1 MPVTDRSTNI
11 IIMKTLVLTVI
22 GEDRPGIV
30 AELSELVEKHQG
42 NWLESH
48 MANLGGQFAGI
59 VQVEVNAGDAQPL
72 TEALHLLSER
82 GLSVVVAG
90 AGEPAPPMPTRSLEI
105 ELLGRDHPGI
115 VHEVTEGLADIGV
128 TIETMSSEC
137 FSGSMSGG
145 EMFKAVLGIVVPET
159 LSYTAIEKT
168 LHRISNDMMVD
179 VLIEEPRN

>member
-1 MPVTDRSTNI
+1 
-11 IIMKTLVLTVI
+11 MKTLVLTVI

-30 AELSELVEKHQG
+30 AELSELVERHQG

-48 MANLGGQFAGI
+48 MANLGGQFAGM
-59 VQVEVNAGDAQPL
+59 VEVAVDAANAGPL
-72 TEALHLLSER
+72 TESLKQLGEK

-90 AGEPAPPMPTRSLEI
+90 AGEVVPALPTRSLEI

-128 TIETMSSEC
+128 TIETMSTEC

-159 LSYTAIEKT
+159 MSYTAIEKT

-179 VLIEEPRN
+179 VLIEEPRS

>member
-1 MPVTDRSTNI
+1 
-11 IIMKTLVLTVI
+11 MKTLVLTVI

-30 AELSELVEKHQG
+30 AELSELVERHNG

-48 MANLGGQFAGI
+48 MANLGGQFAGM
-59 VQVEVNAGDAQPL
+59 VQVAVNAPDAAPL
-72 TEALHLLSER
+72 TQSLNQLAER

-90 AGEPAPPMPTRSLEI
+90 AGEVMPALPTRSLEI

-128 TIETMSSEC
+128 TIETMTSEC

-145 EMFKAVLGIVVPET
+145 EMFKAVLKIIVPET
-159 LSYTAIEKT
+159 LSYNAIEKT
-168 LHRISNDMMVD
+168 LHRISSDMMVD
-179 VLIEEPRN
+179 VLIEEPRS

>member
-1 MPVTDRSTNI
+1 
-11 IIMKTLVLTVI
+11 MKTLVLTVI

-30 AELSELVEKHQG
+30 AELSELVERHRG

-48 MANLGGQFAGI
+48 MANLGGQFAGM
-59 VQVEVNAGDAQPL
+59 VQVAIAASDAVPL
-72 TEALHLLSER
+72 TESLHQLAQQ

-90 AGEPAPPMPTRSLEI
+90 AGEIVPLLPTRSLEI

-115 VHEVTEGLADIGV
+115 VHEVTEGLANIGV
-128 TIETMSSEC
+128 TIETMRTEC

-159 LSYTAIEKT
+159 LSYSAIEQT
-168 LHRISNDMMVD
+168 LHRISNDLMVE
-179 VLIEEPRN
+179 VLIEEPRS